1 MASNST
7 GYVVRSSAPW
17 VFCWGPSKAREG
29 RPRLDAPGTCEV
41 DAKEEGAVWM
51 HKGCLR
57 RIGLWTC
64 MVVIAWGLG
73 LAEIAH
79 AQKVGVVD
87 LQAVLDQSVRGRSA
101 KERLRELGDR
111 LQQEIKSKLE
121 FKRQKEEELQ
131 KLQTEFRSQKD
142 LLTEQA
148 RAAKDEDYRR
158 RARELKRF
166 IDDTNRFTEDA
177 TQEFR
182 EREIR
187 ETQNL
192 LLSVRKVVQEI
203 GEREGYNLVLEGNE
217 NTAVVLYF
225 NKAIDITPKIVQRFD
240 QTPADQTL
248 ATHPATPSG
257 KKR

>member
-1 MASNST
+1 M
-7 GYVVRSSAPW
+7 Y
-17 VFCWGPSKAREG
+17 KG
-29 RPRLDAPGTCEV
+29 R
-41 DAKEEGAVWM
+41 
-51 HKGCLR
+51 LR
-57 RIGLWTC
+57 RAGLWTC
-64 MVVIAWGLG
+64 MVAVALG
-73 LAEIAH
+73 LSMAETAQ

-101 KERLRELGDR
+101 KDRLRELGDR
-111 LQQEIKSKLE
+111 IQQEIKSKLE

-131 KLQTEFRSQKD
+131 KLQTEFRTQKD

-148 RAAKDEDYRR
+148 RAVKDEDYRR

-187 ETQNL
+187 ETQGL

-225 NKAIDITPKIVQRFD
+225 NKAVDITPKIIQRFD

-248 ATHPATPSG
+248 ATPPATPATPATPAG

>member
-1 MASNST
+1 MHT
-7 GYVVRSSAPW
+7 RYV
-17 VFCWGPSKAREG
+17 
-29 RPRLDAPGTCEV
+29 
-41 DAKEEGAVWM
+41 
-51 HKGCLR
+51 R
-57 RIGLWTC
+57 RVVLWTC
-64 MVVIAWGLG
+64 MIAVALG
-73 LAEIAH
+73 LALTETAH

-87 LQAVLDQSVRGRSA
+87 LQAVLDQSTRGRSA
-101 KERLRELGDR
+101 KDRLRELGDR

-182 EREIR
+182 EREVR
-187 ETQNL
+187 ETQAL

-203 GEREGYNLVLEGNE
+203 GEREGYQLVLEGNE

-225 NKAIDITPKIVQRFD
+225 NQSIDITPKIVQRFD
-240 QTPADQTL
+240 QLPADQIL
-248 ATHPATPSG
+248 ATPPATSSRAPSG

>member
-1 MASNST
+1 
-7 GYVVRSSAPW
+7 
-17 VFCWGPSKAREG
+17 
-29 RPRLDAPGTCEV
+29 
-41 DAKEEGAVWM
+41 M

-57 RIGLWTC
+57 RAGLWMC
-64 MVVIAWGLG
+64 MMAVALG
-73 LAEIAH
+73 LSMTETAQAQ
-79 AQKVGVVD
+79 AQKIGVVD

-101 KERLRELGDR
+101 KDRLRDLGDR

-131 KLQTEFRSQKD
+131 KLQTEFRTQKD

-187 ETQNL
+187 ETQGL
-192 LLSVRKVVQEI
+192 LLMVRKVVQEI
-203 GEREGYNLVLEGNE
+203 GEREGYILVLEGNE

-225 NKAIDITPKIVQRFD
+225 NKAIDITPRVVQRFD
-240 QTPADQTL
+240 QMPAEQTLITPPAASPSTPA
-248 ATHPATPSG
+248 G

>member
-1 MASNST
+1 MHT
-7 GYVVRSSAPW
+7 RYV
-17 VFCWGPSKAREG
+17 
-29 RPRLDAPGTCEV
+29 
-41 DAKEEGAVWM
+41 
-51 HKGCLR
+51 R
-57 RIGLWTC
+57 RVVLWTC
-64 MVVIAWGLG
+64 MMAAVLG
-73 LAEIAH
+73 LAETVH
-79 AQKVGVVD
+79 AQKIGVVD
-87 LQAVLDQSVRGRSA
+87 LQAVLDQSTRGRSA
-101 KERLRELGDR
+101 KDRLRDLGDK

-131 KLQTEFRSQKD
+131 KLQSEFRSQKD

-182 EREIR
+182 EREMR
-187 ETQNL
+187 ETQGL
-192 LLSVRKVVQEI
+192 LLSVRRVVQEI
-203 GEREGYNLVLEGNE
+203 GEREGYQLVLEGNE

-225 NKAIDITPKIVQRFD
+225 NQSIDITPKVVQRFD
-240 QTPADQTL
+240 QLPAEQIL
-248 ATHPATPSG
+248 ATPPATSSRAPAG

>member
-1 MASNST
+1 M
-7 GYVVRSSAPW
+7 Y
-17 VFCWGPSKAREG
+17 KG
-29 RPRLDAPGTCEV
+29 R
-41 DAKEEGAVWM
+41 
-51 HKGCLR
+51 LR
-57 RIGLWTC
+57 RAGLWTC
-64 MVVIAWGLG
+64 MVAVALG
-73 LAEIAH
+73 LSMAETAQ
-79 AQKVGVVD
+79 AQKIGVVD

-101 KERLRELGDR
+101 KDRLRDLGDR

-131 KLQTEFRSQKD
+131 KLQTEFRTQKD

-187 ETQNL
+187 ETQAL
-192 LLSVRKVVQEI
+192 LFIVRKVVQEI
-203 GEREGYNLVLEGNE
+203 GEREGYNLVFEGNE

-225 NKAIDITPKIVQRFD
+225 NKAIDITPKVVQRFD
-240 QTPADQTL
+240 QMPAEQTLITPPAAPPSTPA
-248 ATHPATPSG
+248 G

>member
-1 MASNST
+1 M
-7 GYVVRSSAPW
+7 
-17 VFCWGPSKAREG
+17 
-29 RPRLDAPGTCEV
+29 L
-41 DAKEEGAVWM
+41 AV
-51 HKGCLR
+51 
-57 RIGLWTC
+57 
-64 MVVIAWGLG
+64 ALG
-73 LAEIAH
+73 LALVETAQ

-87 LQAVLDQSVRGRSA
+87 LQAVLDQSTRGRAA
-101 KERLRELGDR
+101 KDRLRDLGDR

-131 KLQTEFRSQKD
+131 KLQSEFRSQKD

-182 EREIR
+182 EREVR
-187 ETQNL
+187 ETQAL
-192 LLSVRKVVQEI
+192 LLAVRRVVQEI
-203 GEREGYNLVLEGNE
+203 GENEGYQLVLEGNE

-225 NKAIDITPKIVQRFD
+225 NKSIDITPKVVQRFD
-240 QTPADQTL
+240 QLPADQIL
-248 ATHPATPSG
+248 ATPPATSSRPSAG

>member
-1 MASNST
+1 M
-7 GYVVRSSAPW
+7 Y
-17 VFCWGPSKAREG
+17 KG
-29 RPRLDAPGTCEV
+29 R
-41 DAKEEGAVWM
+41 
-51 HKGCLR
+51 LR
-57 RIGLWTC
+57 RAGLWTC
-64 MVVIAWGLG
+64 MAAVALG
-73 LAEIAH
+73 LSMAETAQ

-101 KERLRELGDR
+101 KDRLRELGDR
-111 LQQEIKSKLE
+111 IQQEIKSKLE

-187 ETQNL
+187 ETQGL
-192 LLSVRKVVQEI
+192 LLSVRRVVQEI

-225 NKAIDITPKIVQRFD
+225 NKAVDITPKIIQRFD
-240 QTPADQTL
+240 QMPAEQTL
-248 ATHPATPSG
+248 ATPPAATPPAATSSG

>member
-1 MASNST
+1 
-7 GYVVRSSAPW
+7 
-17 VFCWGPSKAREG
+17 
-29 RPRLDAPGTCEV
+29 
-41 DAKEEGAVWM
+41 M
-51 HKGCLR
+51 HKGRLR
-57 RIGLWTC
+57 RAGLWTC
-64 MVVIAWGLG
+64 MVAVALG
-73 LAEIAH
+73 LSMTETAQAQ
-79 AQKVGVVD
+79 AQKIGVVD

-101 KERLRELGDR
+101 KDRLRDLGDR

-131 KLQTEFRSQKD
+131 KLQTEFRTQKD

-187 ETQNL
+187 ETQAL
-192 LLSVRKVVQEI
+192 LLIVRKVVQEI
-203 GEREGYNLVLEGNE
+203 GEREVLVVRPFLHRVIVTLGARDRHAEEGYGDGLGNSE
-217 NTAVVLYF
+217 IRARSQTAGHRPDLT
-225 NKAIDITPKIVQRFD
+225 A
-240 QTPADQTL
+240 PA
-248 ATHPATPSG
+248 A
-257 KKR
+257 

>member
-1 MASNST
+1 
-7 GYVVRSSAPW
+7 
-17 VFCWGPSKAREG
+17 
-29 RPRLDAPGTCEV
+29 
-41 DAKEEGAVWM
+41 M
-51 HKGCLR
+51 HKRRLR
-57 RIGLWTC
+57 RAGWLTC
-64 MVVIAWGLG
+64 IVIAALG
-73 LAEIAH
+73 LSMVGTAQ
-79 AQKVGVVD
+79 AQKIGVVD
-87 LQAVLDQSVRGRSA
+87 LQGVLDQSVRGRSA
-101 KERLRELGDR
+101 KDRLRDLGDR

-131 KLQTEFRSQKD
+131 KLQTEFRTQKD

-187 ETQNL
+187 ETQGL
-192 LLSVRKVVQEI
+192 LMIVRKVVQEI
-203 GEREGYNLVLEGNE
+203 GEREGYNLVFEGNE

-225 NKAIDITPKIVQRFD
+225 NKAIDITPKVVQRFD
-240 QTPADQTL
+240 QMPAEQTL
-248 ATHPATPSG
+248 ITPPAATHSPPAG

>member
-1 MASNST
+1 MHT
-7 GYVVRSSAPW
+7 RYVR
-17 VFCWGPSKAREG
+17 R
-29 RPRLDAPGTCEV
+29 
-41 DAKEEGAVWM
+41 AV
-51 HKGCLR
+51 
-57 RIGLWTC
+57 LWTC
-64 MVVIAWGLG
+64 MMAVVLGLG
-73 LAEIAH
+73 LAETAH
-79 AQKVGVVD
+79 AQKIGVVD
-87 LQAVLDQSVRGRSA
+87 LQAVLDQSTRGRSA
-101 KERLRELGDR
+101 KDRLRDLGDK

-131 KLQTEFRSQKD
+131 KLQSEFRSQKD

-182 EREIR
+182 EREMR
-187 ETQNL
+187 ETQGL
-192 LLSVRKVVQEI
+192 LLSVRRVVQEI
-203 GEREGYNLVLEGNE
+203 GEREGYQLVLEGNE

-225 NKAIDITPKIVQRFD
+225 NQSIDITPKVVQRFD
-240 QTPADQTL
+240 QLPAEQIL
-248 ATHPATPSG
+248 ATPPATSSRAPAG

>member
-1 MASNST
+1 M
-7 GYVVRSSAPW
+7 Y
-17 VFCWGPSKAREG
+17 KG
-29 RPRLDAPGTCEV
+29 R
-41 DAKEEGAVWM
+41 
-51 HKGCLR
+51 LR
-57 RIGLWTC
+57 RAGLWTC
-64 MVVIAWGLG
+64 MVAVALG
-73 LAEIAH
+73 LSMAETAQ

-101 KERLRELGDR
+101 KDRLRELGDR
-111 LQQEIKSKLE
+111 IQQEIKSKLE

-131 KLQTEFRSQKD
+131 KLQTEFRTQKD

-187 ETQNL
+187 ETQGL

-225 NKAIDITPKIVQRFD
+225 NKAVDITPKIIQRFD

-248 ATHPATPSG
+248 ATPPATPATPATPAG